1 MLDPRLVEI
10 ISRNFGLEP
19 EQVTPQTSADDVSE
33 WDSVGHLSL
42 ILELEETFRVRFPA
56 AEIGTLRSVGAI
68 QEALN
73 RMVEH

>member
-1 MLDPRLVEI
+1 MLDPRLIEI
-10 ISRNFGLEP
+10 ISRNFGLEK
-19 EQVTPQTSADDVSE
+19 EQVTPQTSADSVAE

-56 AEIGTLRSVGAI
+56 AEIGALRSAGAI

-73 RMVEH
+73 RIVKP